1 MQNPGMQ
8 RGQADGGAA
17 WHQEFH
23 QAQGMGMA
31 NQLHGHSTPVERLA
45 GIQAQPFGMTMGGT
59 SMGGMYQSPMM
70 NMRNQ
75 GMYNTPPLQ
84 QEPMAAPAAVEAFD
98 EEAFARAFDQAA
110 AAELS
115 ESAQLSQEMQDDL
128 LDSHEG
134 LDERIG
140 ADAIHHPD
148 EGNFEPMTPDQQSD
162 DLARTAGQLLN
173 SVKDNDSDKFQ
184 NSVFL
189 QLMRQLRDKEVVVE
203 DDHIRPAAVGGE
215 VAGQDQ
221 QTVSFPPYS
230 YPFI

>member
-1 MQNPGMQ
+1 
-8 RGQADGGAA
+8 
-17 WHQEFH
+17 
-23 QAQGMGMA
+23 MA
-31 NQLHGHSTPVERLA
+31 NHGHSTPVERLA
-45 GIQAQPFGMTMGGT
+45 GIQAQPFGTA
-59 SMGGMYQSPMM
+59 MGGMYQSPMM

-75 GMYNTPPLQ
+75 GMYNTPPPMQ
-84 QEPMAAPAAVEAFD
+84 QEQQQNQTAVETFD

-115 ESAQLSQEMQDDL
+115 ESAQLSQEIQDEA
-128 LDSHEG
+128 LDSHQG

-148 EGNFEPMTPDQQSD
+148 EGNYEPMTAAQESD

-203 DDHIRPAAVGGE
+203 GDQIKPAHEVGGQE
-215 VAGQDQ
+215 Q
-221 QTVSFPPYS
+221 QLVR
-230 YPFI
+230 